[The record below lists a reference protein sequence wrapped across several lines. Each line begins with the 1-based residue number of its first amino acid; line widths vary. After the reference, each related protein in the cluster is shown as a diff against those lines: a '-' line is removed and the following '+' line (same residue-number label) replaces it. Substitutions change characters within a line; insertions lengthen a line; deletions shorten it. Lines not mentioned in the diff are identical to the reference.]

1 MCVCVSVCECAVY
14 LSLDLNFSILVLL
27 TVLKIGFKNPWREEK
42 GRRREMRE
50 EEEGK
55 RNER

>member
-1 MCVCVSVCECAVY
+1 MCECVVY

-50 EEEGK
+50 GREEEEGK
-55 RNER
+55 RKER